1 MESLED
7 IEKALSKLV
16 PSAISD
22 KGQQGLEDL
31 IDRLA
36 TEAGE
41 ETGVVEMPARAAAA
55 AAPRRRAWGWSGGI
69 AAAAAAIAAAMI
81 LPQGPPGPRA
91 QTLAYQGKPQQF
103 VPAGDSAP
111 EDGIVLLGQTERVE
125 AAEPEDWVSEAD
137 GVTHRAWRFRVV
149 NEERVQDVRT
159 GYEVT
164 VSHPQEK
171 VVLMPV
177 TAF

>member
-7 IEKALSKLV
+7 IEKALSRLV
-16 PSAISD
+16 PSAISG
-22 KGQQGLEDL
+22 KGQQSLEDL
-31 IDRLA
+31 IDGLA
-36 TEAGE
+36 AEAGE
-41 ETGVVEMPARAAAA
+41 EPEVVAMPKPVTAMPKRRMWGWTGGVAAAA
-55 AAPRRRAWGWSGGI
+55 AAVV
-69 AAAAAAIAAAMI
+69 AAMV
-81 LPQGPPGPRA
+81 LPQGN
-91 QTLAYQGKPQQF
+91 
-103 VPAGDSAP
+103 PAGTARTVAYHGNPQITPAGNSAA
-111 EDGIVLLGQTERVE
+111 EDGVVLLGQTERVE

-149 NEERVQDVRT
+149 NEERVQDVKT

-164 VSHPQEK
+164 VSHPREK